1 MSPVGLYGSLALIC
15 VASIVI
21 GWAMLALAGRRE
33 WSWLSPAV
41 GLATLVALGWVA
53 VLLPGHGVTPAV
65 LFGLVVSAS
74 LYVLWRRRPGA
85 RGALRTGLPVGVV
98 TVLATS
104 LPFAA
109 GGGFELLGTY
119 VSNDLAFA
127 LHDAEWLRTHEGVKP
142 QQISDGYPM
151 GPHGLVVA
159 VSALTGVDLPT
170 VWTGLLMAVPVITAL
185 TSLHLLARLGPI
197 PRTVAALI
205 VGLSYLGASYYV
217 QSGFKET
224 LMGLFAVGFALSLRD
239 AARKDGQPADGPAG
253 HPVRADVVAAV
264 AFAAGGIAAYSIP
277 SLALT
282 LGTLG
287 LWAAA
292 TLALGRGRDAARAFW
307 ERRRWALPV
316 GAVGLAATVLI
327 GVVAWDS
334 AVDFIGGREVLGEE
348 ALGNVFAALPVDEVL
363 GVGLSN
369 DYRIFAP
376 NGAISSTL
384 ALLGALAL
392 GLGVL
397 RLLLRREVA
406 LLAALGAAAIAYVV
420 GRYSLGPYVG
430 AKSLVVTAP
439 LVMLVAFVGLAPDP
453 RDGPELRLGR
463 AVLFALFAVV
473 AMFSTYLALAGAR
486 LDRDDHE
493 AQLAEFR
500 NEVEGE
506 RVLFLGSDEFTSW
519 SLRGA
524 TVLSPV
530 AAPLGLYDFPERP
543 GLGRTGERVE
553 FDYFAPEE
561 LDAYDYLITTSSTYA
576 SEPPAN
582 FRPVDST
589 PAFKLWERTAPTPPR
604 ETLLEGELP
613 GAVLDCKTPEG
624 RRLSQRRGRAHVF
637 RTPPVITPFGPE
649 FDDYPNNGSLPLWVK
664 EDADGGI
671 DELPAE
677 ATDEPVT
684 RTVRLPEG
692 RWDISIQYHSL
703 EPLIV
708 DAPGALRTELPPNS
722 ARIGP
727 YWPVGTIEIDRP
739 QRLPFTVEPKERPA
753 LRRVLGGPAFTRLG
767 PEALVGVLAATRAD
781 VPSRTVPLSRAC
793 GEVVDWYELGSSPT
807 QPRGR

>member
-1 MSPVGLYGSLALIC
+1 
-15 VASIVI
+15 
-21 GWAMLALAGRRE
+21 
-33 WSWLSPAV
+33 V
-41 GLATLVALGWVA
+41 GLAVLVALGWVS

-65 LFGLVVSAS
+65 VLGLVVAAS
-74 LYVLWRRRPGA
+74 LYVLWRRPPDF
-85 RGALRTGLPVGVV
+85 RGTLRAGLPVVLV
-98 TVLATS
+98 TVLVAS

-127 LHDAEWLRTHEGVKP
+127 LHDAEWLRTHDGIKP

-159 VSALTGVDLPT
+159 VSALTGVGLPT
-170 VWTGLLMAVPVITAL
+170 AWTGLLIAVPVITAL
-185 TSLHLLARLGPI
+185 TSLHLLAGMRPI
-197 PRTVAALI
+197 PRTVAALL

-224 LMGLFAVGFALSLRD
+224 LMGLFAVGFALALRE
-239 AARKDGQPADGPAG
+239 AARECSPGEAWIDGN
-253 HPVRADVVAAV
+253 PVRPYAVAAV
-264 AFAAGGIAAYSIP
+264 LFAAGGIAAYSIP

-282 LGTLG
+282 GGTLG

-292 TLALGRGRDAARAFW
+292 TLVLGRGSEAARAVW
-307 ERRRWALPV
+307 ERRRWTLPAGAL
-316 GAVGLAATVLI
+316 GLAAVAL
-327 GVVAWDS
+327 VAVAAWDS

-392 GLGVL
+392 GLGVF
-397 RLLLRREVA
+397 RLFVRREVA

-430 AKSLVVTAP
+430 AKGLVVMAP
-439 LVMLVAFVGLAPDP
+439 LVMLVAFVGVAPDR
-453 RDGPELRLGR
+453 RDGPGLRLGR
-463 AVLFALFAVV
+463 TVLLVLFSMVAL
-473 AMFSTYLALAGAR
+473 FSTYLALAGAR
-486 LDRDDHE
+486 LDHDDHE
-493 AQLAEFR
+493 EQLAQFR
-500 NEVEGE
+500 DEVAGR

-519 SLRGA
+519 ALRGA
-524 TVLSPV
+524 TVFAPV

-543 GLGRTGERVE
+543 GLPRTGERVE
-553 FDYFAPEE
+553 FDSFDPEE
-561 LDAYDYLITTSSTYA
+561 LDAYDYVVTTSSSYG

-589 PAFKLWERTAPTPPR
+589 ISFTLWERTGPAPAR
-604 ETLLEGELP
+604 EALPEGELP
-613 GAVLDCKTPEG
+613 GAVLDCATPEG
-624 RRLSQRRGRAHVF
+624 RRLSRRRGRAHVS

-649 FDDYPNNGSLPLWVK
+649 FDDYPTNGSLPLWVK
-664 EDADGGI
+664 EDADGRI

-677 ATDEPVT
+677 ATDDPVT
-684 RTVRLPEG
+684 RALDLSPG
-692 RWDISIQYHSL
+692 RWKISIQYHSL
-703 EPLIV
+703 EPLVV
-708 DAPGALRTELPPNS
+708 DAPGVLHAELPPNS

-727 YWPVGTIEIDRP
+727 YWPVGTIDLERAG
-739 QRLPFTVEPKERPA
+739 RLAFTVEPRERPTV
-753 LRRVLGGPAFTRLG
+753 RRVLGGPPFTRLG
-767 PEALVGVLAATRAD
+767 PEALVGVLAAVRAD
-781 VPSRTVPLSRAC
+781 QPRRVVPLSRAC
-793 GEVVDWYELGSSPT
+793 GEFVDWYELGPAAGT
-807 QPRGR
+807 RDR